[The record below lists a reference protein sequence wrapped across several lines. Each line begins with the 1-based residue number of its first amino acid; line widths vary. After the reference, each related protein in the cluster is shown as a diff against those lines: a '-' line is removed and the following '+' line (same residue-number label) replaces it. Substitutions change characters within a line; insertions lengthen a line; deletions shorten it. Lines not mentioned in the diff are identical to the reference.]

1 MNYEKQLNEAHRQI
15 EQLSIEVENQSSQ
28 LDMSKSKAS
37 DTERKLETEIHQVR
51 EYYLINIVST

>member
-15 EQLSIEVENQSSQ
+15 EQLSIEVENQCSQ

-37 DTERKLETEIHQVR
+37 DTERKLETKIHQVR